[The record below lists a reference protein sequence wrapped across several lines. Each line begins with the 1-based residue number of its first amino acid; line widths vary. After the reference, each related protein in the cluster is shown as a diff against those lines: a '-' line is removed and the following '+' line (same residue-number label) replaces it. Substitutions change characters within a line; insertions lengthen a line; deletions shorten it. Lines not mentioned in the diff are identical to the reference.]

1 MMRMSRVAHYTK
13 LAIGVTTLSS
23 LLWGCSGVPE
33 KDTILKDARSSFSAA
48 KSDTN
53 VSTYAQTALYDA
65 EKALKQAENADTSV
79 QMQHLAYLAQR
90 QAEIAHAIGVRRA
103 AEVERDTLSKQQGE
117 VVLMSRERELN
128 QKSQQIDQK
137 AREAQLAQEQAERAR
152 LQAQEAQ
159 AKAEQL
165 LAQNRELQDQLKELQ
180 GKQTDKGLVLTLGD
194 VLFETAKAELLP
206 SATHNLNKIAEF
218 LTQYPNRNVL
228 IEGHTDD
235 RGGDAYNQGLSEQ
248 RAESVRMSLIQR
260 GISPQR
266 IITHGYGKARPIESN
281 ASEMG
286 RQKNRRVEITIL
298 NEGERW

>member
-1 MMRMSRVAHYTK
+1 MRMSRAAHYTK
-13 LAIGVTTLSS
+13 LAIGVTTLSG

-33 KDTILKDARSSFSAA
+33 KDSILKEARSTFSAA
-48 KSDTN
+48 KNDPN
-53 VSTYAQTALYDA
+53 VATYAQTALYDA
-65 EKALKQAENADTSV
+65 EKALKQAESADTSV

-90 QAEIAHAIGVRRA
+90 QAEIAQAVGTRRA
-103 AEVERDTLSKQQGE
+103 AELERDTLSKQQGE
-117 VVLMSRERELN
+117 VVLMSRERELS
-128 QKSQQIDQK
+128 QKAQQIDQK

-152 LQAQEAQ
+152 LQAEEAQ
-159 AKAEQL
+159 KQAERL
-165 LAQNRELQDQLKELQ
+165 LAQNRELQEQIKELQ
-180 GKQTDKGLVLTLGD
+180 GRQTEKGLVLTLGD

-218 LTQYPNRNVL
+218 LNQYQNRNVL

-235 RGGDAYNQGLSEQ
+235 RGGDAYNQRLSEQ
-248 RAESVRMSLIQR
+248 RADSVRMALVQR
-260 GISPQR
+260 GVSPQR

-281 ASEMG
+281 ATETG